1 MKVIISYTIDSKTK
15 SKLDRIRGDIPRS
28 KFIGRLIESYI
39 MNNESEIDR
48 QAKNKLE
55 NINPPEDILQLE
67 Q

>member
-1 MKVIISYTIDSKTK
+1 MKVLISYTIDSKIK

-39 MNNESEIDR
+39 VNNESKIDPSD
-48 QAKNKLE
+48 KNKLE
-55 NINPPEDILQLE
+55 NINPPEDITQVE